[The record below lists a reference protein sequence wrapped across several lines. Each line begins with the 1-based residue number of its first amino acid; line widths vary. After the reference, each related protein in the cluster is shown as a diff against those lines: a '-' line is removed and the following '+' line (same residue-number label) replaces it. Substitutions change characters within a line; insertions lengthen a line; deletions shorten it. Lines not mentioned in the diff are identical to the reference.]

1 MERLRKQLQ
10 QLAPAASPGLFVDF
24 EELLAADG
32 VRLTGIP
39 GIFAVVV
46 EYVRYLLH
54 VRGVDYTMA
63 APDRTDTAR
72 LYEATRQE
80 SVPTLFVDGERPYNS
95 WLEQTY
101 KAAALGDGPSLI
113 PASSEERVMM
123 FGLMNEIQGEG
134 GLLFN
139 KRFAMIPP
147 EGACADTPPHH
158 RPGLPPHNGFLPH
171 PPSEA
176 NPGCA
181 GRQRLRREVRL
192 VPRGGGR
199 R

>member
-10 QLAPAASPGLFVDF
+10 LLAPQPAASPELFVDF

-72 LYEATRQE
+72 LFEATRQE

-95 WLEQTY
+95 CKAHGHRSENR
-101 KAAALGDGPSLI
+101 AAAPAPNRSL
-113 PASSEERVMM
+113 
-123 FGLMNEIQGEG
+123 
-134 GLLFN
+134 
-139 KRFAMIPP
+139 
-147 EGACADTPPHH
+147 
-158 RPGLPPHNGFLPH
+158 
-171 PPSEA
+171 
-176 NPGCA
+176 
-181 GRQRLRREVRL
+181 
-192 VPRGGGR
+192 
-199 R
+199 